1 MLRLLASA
9 ALTGALCWPVTSFA
23 SADYT
28 ERAVQAVSVERLQP
42 KPRLGAAL
50 AKPTP
55 DKPAPAK
62 SAPVRAE
69 SLIAWPTN
77 PFAPL
82 FLALG
87 GKR

>member
-1 MLRLLASA
+1 MLKLLATA
-9 ALTGALCWPVTSFA
+9 ALTGALCWPVASFA

-28 ERAVQAVSVERLQP
+28 ERAVQTVSVERLQP
-42 KPRLGAAL
+42 KSRLGAAL

-55 DKPAPAK
+55 DKSAPSK

-69 SLIAWPTN
+69 AQFVWN
-77 PFAPL
+77 PLAPL